1 MDTSF
6 GGDMIQPATHG
17 HQDWIDILFL
27 ISKTGYKKIM
37 KHIFKAPRGNGFEHK
52 LSFKCEGKMKPYQTS
67 TDSEHLPAFLFAS
80 GRINVFG

>member
-6 GGDMIQPATHG
+6 GGDTIQPATHG

-67 TDSEHLPAFLFAS
+67 MDSEHLPAFQFAWK
-80 GRINVFG
+80 N